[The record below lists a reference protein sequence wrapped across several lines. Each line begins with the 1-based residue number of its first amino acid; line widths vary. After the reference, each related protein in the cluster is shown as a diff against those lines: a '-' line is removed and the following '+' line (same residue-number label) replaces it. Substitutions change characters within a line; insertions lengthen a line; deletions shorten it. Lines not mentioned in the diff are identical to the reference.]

1 MSNPIYVIGHKNPDS
16 DSIVSAIAYADYKK
30 QLGLN
35 TIAARAGSVSTETEY
50 LLDKF
55 GFEFPVKIYSAK
67 SLLKDIEKDKP
78 ETCEKSLTMKKALDK
93 VVKLKSKGLVVT
105 DKQKHLEGIVT
116 LGDLTSMWTKTDKEL
131 ENIIKTI
138 KIDNVAKILKGEIAI
153 RGEEKFSGKMH
164 LFPSLKSNVDE
175 GSIAL
180 MRNEDDKLQ
189 YCLDLGAKLLIV
201 TTSSPISENIL
212 NMAKAGNATIITTQ
226 LSPLYVSRLIYQTPT
241 VEEVMASLKKIT
253 YFKETETVDDVTKI
267 ITKSRRR
274 SYPVVDR
281 ENKVVGSISRYHLF
295 NYEKKKFI
303 LVDHNEVKQMVD
315 DIEKGEIVEIV
326 DHHRMGGF
334 KTDNPISITT
344 QVVGATATIIAK
356 LYLDNSK
363 VKLTKKMAGL
373 LLGAIIS
380 DTMNFNSPTTTQLD
394 KDVASRLEA
403 ISKVSI
409 EELAKGIADSA
420 ESLLSKRMIQIVYD
434 DFKEFTIDGNKVG
447 LAQNICKTKEEF
459 DQLKDE
465 LTNYL
470 EDACKSNGYDL
481 FAMMLTNPN
490 GTGSYL
496 LLAGHK
502 KDSLKTMFMNEKHD
516 DFVLGL
522 VSRKKQLLPSVIEE
536 LTK

>member
-394 KDVASRLEA
+394 KDVASKLET

>member
-138 KIDNVAKILKGEIAI
+138 KIDNVAKILKGEIVI